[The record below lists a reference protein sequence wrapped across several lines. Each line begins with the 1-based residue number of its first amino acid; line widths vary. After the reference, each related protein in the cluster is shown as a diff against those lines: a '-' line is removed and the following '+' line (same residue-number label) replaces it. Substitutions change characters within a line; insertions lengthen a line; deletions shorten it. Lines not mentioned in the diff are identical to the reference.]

1 MADVYSPIRTLV
13 DGAEQPVYLGSA
25 PDLKKEQGLEAL
37 AAARKAYDFGRG
49 DWPTMPA
56 ADRIA
61 AMEKFIDRMVE
72 QREIVVKLL
81 MWEICKRK
89 KDAVKEFTRTVEYL
103 RDTIV
108 EYKELHREGS
118 SIQNVEGTLAQI
130 RRGPLGVVLCLGP
143 YNYPLNETFC
153 VLLPA
158 ILMGNTAVFKP
169 AKYGVLLI
177 TPLLEAFRGAFLGRG
192 QHRLRS
198 GPRARCAHHADWP
211 GRRAR
216 PHWQ

>member
-1 MADVYSPIRTLV
+1 MTHAIPAQDALLDPKDAITEPLHYTKYLVDGKLHEWRGGMADVYSPIRTIV

-56 ADRIA
+56 AERIA

-72 QREIVVKLL
+72 QRELVVKLL

-103 RDTIV
+103 RDTIT

-118 SIQNVEGTLAQI
+118 SIQNVEG
-130 RRGPLGVVLCLGP
+130 
-143 YNYPLNETFC
+143 N
-153 VLLPA
+153 
-158 ILMGNTAVFKP
+158 
-169 AKYGVLLI
+169 
-177 TPLLEAFRGAFLGRG
+177 
-192 QHRLRS
+192 
-198 GPRARCAHHADWP
+198 
-211 GRRAR
+211 
-216 PHWQ
+216 